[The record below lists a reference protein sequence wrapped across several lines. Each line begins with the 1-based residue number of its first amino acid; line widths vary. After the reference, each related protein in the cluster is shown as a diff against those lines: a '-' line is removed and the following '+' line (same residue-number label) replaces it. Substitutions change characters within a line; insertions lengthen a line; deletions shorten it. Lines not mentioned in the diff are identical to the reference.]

1 MKARHFIALAVFT
14 IVSVLNLYAQDTEVR
29 QQSERMSYE
38 KMMDEMSESVNAPA
52 YLNNAMS
59 GYIDRNSSRKNMCYR
74 IRIYFNNSQ
83 NARTVSAEL
92 VKEFSERYPGVPVFN
107 QYVNPYFKVTV
118 GNFRTKSD
126 AMKFKT
132 DIMSHYSSAFL
143 VREPFVISSSK
154 N

>member
-1 MKARHFIALAVFT
+1 MNIRHIIICLTFFLLPAIPIIAQTTDVPP
-14 IVSVLNLYAQDTEVR
+14 
-29 QQSERMSYE
+29 QSETLTYE
-38 KMMDEMSESVNAPA
+38 KMMDELSDAVNAPS
-52 YLNNAMS
+52 YLNNAIT

-83 NARTVSAEL
+83 NARTVSSDI
-92 VKEFSERYPGVPVFN
+92 VKEFSEHYPDVPVYN

-126 AMKFKT
+126 AMKFMT
-132 DIMSHYSSAFL
+132 DIKNRYSSAFL
-143 VREPFVISSSK
+143 VREPYTISSAK